1 MTHSLMIV
9 LFALLVATAFGVIG
23 RDTTRA
29 RALYSLS
36 VFTKFVVVAF
46 LLAWILYFL
55 PN

>member
-1 MTHSLMIV
+1 MTHSLII
-9 LFALLVATAFGVIG
+9 LIFALFVATAFGVIG

-29 RALYSLS
+29 RVLYGLN
-36 VFTKFVVVAF
+36 VFTKFVVVAL